1 MRRTSI
7 FLFYDSLHD
16 SYLQGTGVRSM
27 VFHPDGKTL
36 FCGLDQSLKVGPIF
50 IGSRLMFICLVPED
64 MDIFQVFSWE
74 PVRCHDVVDMG
85 WSNLADLSIYEG
97 KLLGCSYHE
106 RRVGLWAADIS
117 VSVIFSMPYVFSCL
131 F

>member
-1 MRRTSI
+1 
-7 FLFYDSLHD
+7 
-16 SYLQGTGVRSM
+16 M

-36 FCGLDQSLKVGPIF
+36 FCGLDQSLKVGLVLICYLL
-50 IGSRLMFICLVPED
+50 IFICLHLMTSEY
-64 MDIFQVFSWE
+64 FQVFSWE

-117 VSVIFSMPYVFSCL
+117 VSGILCMQYVFSL
-131 F
+131 SPAFSKF